1 MLPRLNIIVEK
12 TDLITAKA
20 YGTKPNRQFLVGQN
34 QVRER
39 CRTSCLM
46 PDTHSL
52 HCLKHR
58 CLIIGVTKDL

>member
-34 QVRER
+34 QVKER

-46 PDTHSL
+46 PDMRFLLCS
-52 HCLKHR
+52 KHR